1 MVVITGTHTI
11 ESVAKELGIKKTSA
25 INVISKLKKE
35 GKVSVSGGG
44 RQKRI
49 YKISATPQI
58 KTNGFY
64 DLVNKYSKEKLVP
77 SFKHVVHGKYTVEQ
91 AIIDGIKIGDARTME
106 ATTYLFKRIT
116 NWKRLFNLA
125 KKNKIEAQL
134 YDLYS
139 KARKTIKCR
148 TMPRR
153 YSKMKN
159 IFGTQN

>member
-1 MVVITGTHTI
+1 MNVITGTHTI

-35 GKVSVSGGG
+35 GKVTVSGGG

-49 YKISATPQI
+49 YKISTTQQM

-77 SFKHVVHGKYTVEQ
+77 SFKHVIHGRYTIEQ
-91 AIIDGIKIGDARTME
+91 AIIDGIKIGDTRTME
-106 ATTYLFKRIT
+106 ATTYLFKKIT

-125 KKNKIEAQL
+125 KKNKVETQV
-134 YDLYS
+134 YNLYS
-139 KARKTIKCR
+139 KARKTMKCR
-148 TMPRR
+148 RMPKR
-153 YSKMKN
+153 YEL
-159 IFGTQN
+159 